1 MICAARWYA
10 DTAAEGMPLADAP
23 STTALAVPRGTPGAM
38 TPARGT
44 LAGASIAWLG
54 TSVPSGSLR
63 LSVSVPVPAAVA
75 EPKPARL
82 NVHAPESSASGTI
95 MIAFCLRD
103 SCLRAVL
110 CAMW

>member
-1 MICAARWYA
+1 
-10 DTAAEGMPLADAP
+10 MPLVDAP
-23 STTALAVPRGTPGAM
+23 STTASAVPRGTPGAM
-38 TPARGT
+38 TPACGT

-54 TSVPSGSLR
+54 TWVPSGSLR
-63 LSVSVPVPAAVA
+63 LSWSVPAAVA

>member
-1 MICAARWYA
+1 
-10 DTAAEGMPLADAP
+10 MPLVEAP
-23 STTALAVPRGTPGAM
+23 ETTASAVPRGTPGAM
-38 TPARGT
+38 TPACGT

-54 TSVPSGSLR
+54 TWVPSGSFF
-63 LSVSVPVPAAVA
+63 LSWSVPAPTAVA

-82 NVHAPESSASGTI
+82 NVHAPDSSASGTI

-103 SCLRAVL
+103 SCFRAVF